1 MKLVFLYGP
10 AAAGK
15 LTIGRLVAERT
26 GFALFHNHLIVDAV
40 VAVFPFGSPEFVRL
54 REKFWLE
61 TMAAAAREGRSLL
74 FTFAPE
80 PTVDAGFPE
89 RVRALIEAN
98 GGSVTF
104 VALTIV
110 EAEQERRLVAP
121 SREAFGKLKS
131 VELLR
136 QLQAGIAKSMAG
148 MPEPAL
154 SIATDEISAA
164 DAAALIVEHI
174 GS

>member
-1 MKLVFLYGP
+1 MKLVFIYGP

-15 LTIGRLVAERT
+15 LTIARIVAERT

-40 VAVFPFGSPEFVRL
+40 AAVFPFGSPEFVRL
-54 REKFWLE
+54 RERFWLE
-61 TMAAAAREGRSLL
+61 TMAAAAREGRSLI

-80 PTVDAGFPE
+80 PSVATGFPG
-89 RVRALIEAN
+89 RAREVVEKA
-98 GGSVTF
+98 GGDVTF
-104 VALTIV
+104 IALTIS

-136 QLQAGIAKSMAG
+136 QLKAAMAECMAE
-148 MPEPAL
+148 MPQPAL
-154 SIATDEISAA
+154 GIATDEISAA
-164 DAAALIVEHI
+164 EAAALIVEHI
-174 GS
+174 RS

>member
-1 MKLVFLYGP
+1 MKLVFIYGP

-15 LTIGRLVAERT
+15 LTVARIVAERT

-40 VAVFPFGSPEFVRL
+40 AAVFPFGSPEFVRL
-54 REKFWLE
+54 REAFWLE
-61 TMAAAAREGRSLL
+61 TMAAAAREGRSLI

-80 PTVDAGFPE
+80 PSVDAGFPE

-98 GGSVTF
+98 GGSVKF
-104 VALTIV
+104 VALTIA
-110 EAEQERRLVAP
+110 EAEQERRLAAP

-136 QLQAGIAKSMAG
+136 ELQPGMAASMAA
-148 MPEPAL
+148 MPPAHL
-154 SIATDEISAA
+154 TIATDATSPAE
-164 DAAALIVEHI
+164 AAAMIVERLDC
-174 GS
+174 